1 MTDSK
6 RPFIIR
12 PLELDDLAA
21 VFHLGEKLFTSRLT
35 PNAYRIWDEYEVV
48 DFFQGSSEF
57 CFVAEM
63 DAEVVGFLLGTTI
76 EKSHSSWRYGYLTWI
91 GVVAGVKKTGI
102 GRSLVRKFI
111 AACEKEGVRILLIDT
126 EAENE
131 DAIRFFTS
139 LGFGNPEN
147 HIYMSLNLSTAGRGS
162 RTREKAARKEKLV

>member
-6 RPFIIR
+6 KPFSIR
-12 PLELDDLAA
+12 PLELDDLPA

-48 DFFQGSSEF
+48 EFFQGNSEF

-63 DAEVVGFLLGTTI
+63 DEKVVGFLLGTTI
-76 EKSHSSWRYGYLTWI
+76 EKSHSSWTYGYLTWI
-91 GVVAGVKKTGI
+91 GVAEVVKKTGI
-102 GRSLVRKFI
+102 GKSLVRKFI
-111 AACEKEGVRILLIDT
+111 AACEKKSVRILLIDT

-131 DAIRFFTS
+131 EAIGFFTS

-147 HIYMSLNLSTAGRGS
+147 HVYMSLNLSAAKGGRS
-162 RTREKAARKEKLV
+162 REKGRKKKLP